1 MPPGTLPKVQVLVQ
15 YTQYLGPGGRGH
27 IFLSLRR
34 REGAGEK
41 KGLPSKNHKKL
52 LRSILLIRAFLERAP
67 ESDRLALALAR
78 RKRLA
83 EIGTKRENRS
93 RARGRSKH
101 GIEQSTA
108 PSRAA
113 AARDDGS
120 SGVRGFELQVVS
132 AARYPKFF
140 GLRRCGLAPEAPI
153 PAPRGAQGA
162 PKKWSCRWPLQA
174 TSSALLLVRCKVLVW
189 V

>member
-1 MPPGTLPKVQVLVQ
+1 M
-15 YTQYLGPGGRGH
+15 
-27 IFLSLRR
+27 
-34 REGAGEK
+34 
-41 KGLPSKNHKKL
+41 
-52 LRSILLIRAFLERAP
+52 RSSSEP

-83 EIGTKRENRS
+83 EIGTKRESEPQQSTRQK
-93 RARGRSKH
+93 RGV
-101 GIEQSTA
+101 EQSTA

-132 AARYPKFF
+132 AARYPKIF

-153 PAPRGAQGA
+153 CCPKRGTRHTEEMVVSMASTSYKQYIVVSKVQGVGVG
-162 PKKWSCRWPLQA
+162 
-174 TSSALLLVRCKVLVW
+174 VRCANIGNKYAIIRRFTR
-189 V
+189 